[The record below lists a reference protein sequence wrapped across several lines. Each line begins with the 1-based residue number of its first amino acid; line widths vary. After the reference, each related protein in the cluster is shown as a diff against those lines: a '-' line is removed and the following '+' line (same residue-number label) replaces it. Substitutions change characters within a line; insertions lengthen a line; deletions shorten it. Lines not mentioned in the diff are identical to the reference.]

1 MLHLKTWNPR
11 DQPKEEL
18 ETLLARKYKE
28 IDRDYKMLKKVSN
41 IEDAKE
47 LVDEI
52 WRAKSFADE
61 IENELIRREYS
72 NGISEENESKP

>member
-1 MLHLKTWNPR
+1 MMTLKTWNPR

-28 IDRDYKMLKKVSN
+28 IDKDYKMLKKVST

-52 WRAKSFADE
+52 WRAKSFAND
-61 IENELIRREYS
+61 IENELIRREYR
-72 NGISEENESKP
+72 NGISEENEAKP

>member
-1 MLHLKTWNPR
+1 MVPLKTWSPR

-28 IDRDYKMLKKVSN
+28 IDKDYKMLKKVST

-52 WRAKSFADE
+52 WRAKNFANE
-61 IENELIRREYS
+61 IEMELIRREYN
-72 NGISEENESKP
+72 NGISEENEAKP

>member
-1 MLHLKTWNPR
+1 MPLKTWSPR

-18 ETLLARKYKE
+18 ETLLAKKYRE
-28 IDRDYKMLKKVSN
+28 IDKNYKMLKKVCN

-52 WRAKSFADE
+52 WRAKSFANE
-61 IENELIRREYS
+61 IERELIRREYN
-72 NGISEENESKP
+72 NGISEENEAKSR